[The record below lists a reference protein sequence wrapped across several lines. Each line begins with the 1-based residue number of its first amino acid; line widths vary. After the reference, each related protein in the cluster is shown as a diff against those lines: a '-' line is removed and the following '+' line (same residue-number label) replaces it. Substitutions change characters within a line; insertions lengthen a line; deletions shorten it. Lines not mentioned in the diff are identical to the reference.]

1 MSLTSRI
8 QALTTYANEI
18 TGASDTTL
26 ADAVATLAD
35 GYGSGGGSSGVS
47 SGSFVGDNTSAVT
60 INTGLSS
67 VRGFTIYRTDNGATA
82 GSQALTLIIYDFDDN
97 INMYV
102 RANNA
107 GTGLFAL
114 GGMGS
119 ITATNTDGIISVTS
133 AARFRQDIPYKWIAW

>member
-8 QALTTYANEI
+8 QALTSYANEV

-35 GYGSGGGSSGVS
+35 GYGSGGVS
-47 SGSFVGDNTSAVT
+47 NGSFVGDNTSAVT

-67 VRGFTIYRTDNGATA
+67 VHGFTIYRTDNGATA
-82 GSQALTLIIYDFDDN
+82 IGQTLTLIIYDFDDN
-97 INMYV
+97 INIYV

-107 GTGLFAL
+107 GTGLFAS

-133 AARFRQDIPYKWIAW
+133 AARFGLNIPYKWIAW